1 MISPLFLW
9 TVISTLLNFVKTFE
23 RAHAENVKQMEQ
35 EKKRA
40 QAEAEREKL
49 KITAHKKGESPD
61 R

>member
-40 QAEAEREKL
+40 QAEGEREKL